1 MAVRASFI
9 DLKPP
14 VADFRAEILAGL
26 SAPRKTSSAKFF
38 YDAEGSRLFELIGD
52 LAAYYL
58 TRTECGILVDQ
69 ADTLRSLL
77 PADAT
82 VIEFG
87 SGSTRKI
94 DLLSAALDNMRGYVP
109 IDISRDYLRDCA
121 EGYAIA
127 HPNLEVTA
135 ICADFTQPIDLG
147 NILDDTPRIGF
158 FPGSTIGNLSP
169 AGARAF
175 LRDAAFTLGE
185 GGHLVVGADLQKDRG
200 RLISAYDDDEGV
212 TAAFNLNLLTRIN
225 NELDGNFRLD
235 QFKHLA
241 FFNEDEARIEMHLQ
255 SLKAQTVLVSG
266 RPFDFASGETIHTEN
281 SHKYTIGGFQD
292 MALEGGYVPV
302 ASLTDAENLFSVHVL
317 RVSAG

>member
-1 MAVRASFI
+1 MC
-9 DLKPP
+9 
-14 VADFRAEILAGL
+14 
-26 SAPRKTSSAKFF
+26 
-38 YDAEGSRLFELIGD
+38 RL
-52 LAAYYL
+52 
-58 TRTECGILVDQ
+58 
-69 ADTLRSLL
+69 
-77 PADAT
+77 
-82 VIEFG
+82 
-87 SGSTRKI
+87 
-94 DLLSAALDNMRGYVP
+94 
-109 IDISRDYLRDCA
+109 ISRGIIFA
-121 EGYAIA
+121 IAPSYAIA

-147 NILDDTPRIGF
+147 NILMTPRIGF

-200 RLISAYDDDEGV
+200 RLIAAYDDDEGV

-241 FFNEDEARIEMHLQ
+241 FFNEDEACIEMHLK

-281 SHKYTIGGFQD
+281 SHKYTIDGFQD
-292 MALEGGYVPV
+292 MAREGGFLPV
-302 ASLTDAENLFSVHVL
+302 APHGCGEFI
-317 RVSAG
+317 